1 MRNVIAALM
10 FLSFPLHA
18 ASLHGLPVV
27 INDDTVDIL
36 YENSF
41 ICDDPKVLLNTKELV
56 LSKLSSRDISDIT
69 ATLETDRCTI
79 EVNPSAVIVRRMV
92 RGQLI
97 GTSGDPAPE
106 ILLEVEKD
114 GKIIGWTESVN
125 LEKVGP
131 LYEDAKERML
141 ESMVR

>member
-1 MRNVIAALM
+1 MRNVIAALLL
-10 FLSFPLHA
+10 LSSPLHA
-18 ASLHGLPVV
+18 ASLHGVPVSV
-27 INDDTVDIL
+27 NDDTVDIL

-41 ICDDPKVLLNTKELV
+41 ICDDPKLLLDTKELV
-56 LSKLSSRDISDIT
+56 LSKLSSRDISDINVV
-69 ATLETDRCTI
+69 LETDRCDI

-92 RGQLI
+92 RGQLR
-97 GTSGDPAPE
+97 GVSGDPAPE

-131 LYEDAKERML
+131 LYEDAKDRML